1 MDKWITSARIGAWK
15 CNFPALYGYGRPI
28 DQQANRQTF
37 GCIGKLHFP
46 YYRLPYTSCSIDMI
60 MLQNLFRQ
68 RLWHNLYVVKFSWHN
83 YLFYVVIFDH
93 FMKSSLFFKRNK
105 ILPPYVK
112 FWRQFWKQDSDIKP
126 HKAMNQPWTFC
137 QEKYRSILM
146 KWGRKCPIMPI
157 EIYQFP

>member
-1 MDKWITSARIGAWK
+1 MDKWITSA
-15 CNFPALYGYGRPI
+15 
-28 DQQANRQTF
+28 QTF

-93 FMKSSLFFKRNK
+93 FMKSSLFFK

-112 FWRQFWKQDSDIKP
+112 FCRQFWKQDSDIKP

-137 QEKYRSILM
+137 QEKYRSIVM
-146 KWGRKCPIMPI
+146 KLERKCPIIPI